1 MRDIDVFQLSEE
13 QRMIRDMARDFA
25 RGKLQPGAQERDRTA
40 HFPKEEIVEMGKLGL
55 MGMIVPEKYGG
66 AGADYVSLALAIA
79 EIAAGDAGV
88 STVMSV
94 QNSLICAALLRF
106 GNDEQKEE
114 FLGKCA
120 SGEIIGAFALTEPQ
134 AGSDASALNCRAKKD
149 GGEYIL
155 NGTKQFITSGKYGDL
170 AVVFAVT
177 DKEAGK
183 AGISAFL
190 VPTNTAGYEVA
201 SIEHKMGQHS
211 SDTAQITFTDM
222 CIPEKYLLGEEGE
235 GYKIALS
242 NLEGGRI
249 GIAAQSLGLAE
260 AAYQMAM
267 GYAAER
273 ESFGKPIYK
282 HQAVGFRLADMATQ
296 LQAARLMVLHAASL
310 RDSGKPCLKEACMA
324 KLYASEAAERIANQ
338 AIQIHGG
345 YGYVSDYHVER
356 IYRDL
361 RVCSIYEGTS
371 DIQRMIIAKEIMKEV
386 V

>member
-1 MRDIDVFQLSEE
+1 MQLTEE
-13 QRMIRDMARDFA
+13 QRMIRDMAREFA
-25 RGKLQPGAQERDRTA
+25 RNQLAPGAAERDRTSA
-40 HFPKEEIVEMGKLGL
+40 FPKDEISEMGKLGL
-55 MGMIVPEKYGG
+55 MGMIVPEQHGG

-94 QNSLICAALLRF
+94 QNSLICTALMRY
-106 GNDEQKEE
+106 GNDTQKEE

-120 SGEIIGAFALTEPQ
+120 SGEMIGAFALTEPQ
-134 AGSDASALNCRAKKD
+134 AGSDASALQCRAEKKGD
-149 GGEYIL
+149 GYVL
-155 NGTKQFITSGKYGDL
+155 NGTKQFISSGKYGDL
-170 AVVFAVT
+170 AIVFAVT
-177 DKEAGK
+177 DKAAGK
-183 AGISAFL
+183 KGISAFL
-190 VPTNTAGYEVA
+190 VPTDTKGYEVA

-222 CIPEKYLLGEEGE
+222 ELPATSLLGKEGD
-235 GYKIALS
+235 GYGIALS

-249 GIAAQSLGLAE
+249 GIAAQSLGLGE
-260 AAYQMAM
+260 IAYEMAM
-267 GYAAER
+267 AYALER
-273 ESFGKPIYK
+273 ESFGKPIAQ

-310 RDSGKPCLKEACMA
+310 RDLGKPCLKEAAMA
-324 KLYASEAAERIANQ
+324 KLYASEVAERVGRE

-345 YGYVSDYHVER
+345 YGYVEDYNVER

-371 DIQRMIIAKEIMKEV
+371 DIQRLIIAKEITKEHA
-386 V
+386 